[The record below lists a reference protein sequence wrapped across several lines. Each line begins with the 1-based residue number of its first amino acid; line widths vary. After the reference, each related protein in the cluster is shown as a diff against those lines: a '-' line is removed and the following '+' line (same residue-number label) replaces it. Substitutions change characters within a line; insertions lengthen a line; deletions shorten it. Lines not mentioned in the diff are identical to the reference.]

1 MSMQAEGTA
10 ASMGMFLP
18 GAAWVAA
25 HMHQSLESARQP
37 AGANSWCQ
45 ESSRARTLPVS
56 SQDYILPEEQTCRMS
71 ATSPRVA
78 AYRKVVVRSSSCLA
92 VC

>member
-10 ASMGMFLP
+10 ASMGWFLP

-37 AGANSWCQ
+37 AGANSCCQ
-45 ESSRARTLPVS
+45 EK
-56 SQDYILPEEQTCRMS
+56 QQG
-71 ATSPRVA
+71 
-78 AYRKVVVRSSSCLA
+78 
-92 VC
+92 